1 VLEPSQDC
9 LRSLAFPQMQNRSYD
24 IDRAVT
30 GTCEWLHRHEM
41 YRSWAASDRGLLWIK
56 GKPGSGK
63 STLVKYALD
72 NHGASDNAVVL
83 SFFFHGRGDEL
94 QRTPLGLFRSLLH
107 QVLGQAPDVLHDLVN
122 KFETKCKENGQP
134 GKDWHWHEGELWPF
148 IESCLPKVSM
158 TRPVWL
164 FVDAL
169 DECGKDNAVR
179 LVEIFKSSL

>member
-1 VLEPSQDC
+1 
-9 LRSLAFPQMQNRSYD
+9 MQNRSYD

-83 SFFFHGRGDEL
+83 SFFFYGCGDEL